1 MILCVSEL
9 EMYVT
14 FGDVFFD
21 VDAWHSHTSVFRVFF
36 RLIIFFLSF
45 DVSYGMSRTEWENT
59 IIIIIIKSYEYVH
72 FIYIYISQILS
83 HFNWICIHT
92 ETYILPLIYS
102 FVSRLAFMIRC
113 ACRFLCYTYHTLGLL
128 EFDECA
134 SVSLSL
140 SLCMPERHMHRAHTH
155 STSAIYLL
163 WNCANVGLRNIFPTC
178 INQAVLC
185 RIYTFHT

>member
-21 VDAWHSHTSVFRVFF
+21 VDAWYSHTSVFRVFF

-59 IIIIIIKSYEYVH
+59 IIIIIIIKSYEYVH

-140 SLCMPERHMHRAHTH
+140 SACQKDICIEHTH
-155 STSAIYLL
+155 TPLQPYIYCGIVRT
-163 WNCANVGLRNIFPTC
+163 WVCVIFF
-178 INQAVLC
+178 QHA
-185 RIYTFHT
+185 